1 MRSRRTPK
9 ALTHPK
15 ASALGSWGDA
25 VMHLL
30 VRDRKTMRRLRPREQ
45 PQSPPEEP
53 RPVEVLSSTDISG
66 EVIKLIDSARQS
78 LVRVKRIFRTLS
90 VPVEVHT

>member
-1 MRSRRTPK
+1 M
-9 ALTHPK
+9 
-15 ASALGSWGDA
+15 
-25 VMHLL
+25 
-30 VRDRKTMRRLRPREQ
+30 
-45 PQSPPEEP
+45 
-53 RPVEVLSSTDISG
+53 EVLSSTDISG